1 MSKKRNDRKGA
12 AANVVAREE
21 QRVVERAAGM
31 VVRNTGSSFIVLTDD
46 GREIDSRTKLDGL
59 FFMNK
64 MKKDSLNE

>member
-31 VVRNTGSSFIVLTDD
+31 VVRNTEGGYNYITKEGGSMHT
-46 GREIDSRTKLDGL
+46 R
-59 FFMNK
+59 
-64 MKKDSLNE
+64 